1 MELDPAVILGPFLKS
16 VGKVQ
21 ELMENALGLPLP
33 QADREILAVFQQE
46 IRDRKA
52 QFETLGPE
60 FLQKSSQGLK
70 DGMKQLEELQKEKD
84 QVLEDLGRLQQRAAQ
99 AAQTAHQA
107 AEEHAKKPRRPVP
120 VPTATLPEPAKPL
133 ELSEGGVLREL
144 LLLSNTPKPSGPSRK
159 KLGNIWENWGPMG
172 LPATH
177 HDGETPHPA
186 SETPLLDELHE
197 GSSPW
202 S

>member
-21 ELMENALGLPLP
+21 ELMEHALGLPLP

-52 QFETLGPE
+52 QVETLGPE

-84 QVLEDLGRLQQRAAQ
+84 QVLEDLGKLQQRAAQ

-107 AEEHAKKPRRPVP
+107 AEGPAKKPRRPVP

-197 GSSPW
+197 NSSPW

>member
-21 ELMENALGLPLP
+21 ELMEHALGLPLP

-52 QFETLGPE
+52 QVETLGPE
-60 FLQKSSQGLK
+60 FLPKSSQGLK

-144 LLLSNTPKPSGPSRK
+144 LLASTTPKPSSPSRK

>member
-1 MELDPAVILGPFLKS
+1 MESDPAVILGPFLKS
-16 VGKVQ
+16 VGKAQ
-21 ELMENALGLPLP
+21 ELMEHALGLSLP

-60 FLQKSSQGLK
+60 FLKQSSLRLH
-70 DGMKQLEELQKEKD
+70 DGMQRLAELEKEKE
-84 QVLEDLGRLQQRAAQ
+84 QVLQDLGKLKQRAAQ

-107 AEEHAKKPRRPVP
+107 AEEHAKKPRRPIP

-144 LLLSNTPKPSGPSRK
+144 LLLSNTPKPSGPPRK
-159 KLGNIWENWGPMG
+159 KLGNIWEDWQNYPQTG
-172 LPATH
+172 LTA
-177 HDGETPHPA
+177 DGGEA
-186 SETPLLDELHE
+186 FDPLEE
-197 GSSPW
+197 EE
-202 S
+202 

>member
-21 ELMENALGLPLP
+21 ELMEHALGLPLP

-52 QFETLGPE
+52 QVETLGPE

-84 QVLEDLGRLQQRAAQ
+84 QVLEDLGKLQQRAAQ

-107 AEEHAKKPRRPVP
+107 AEGHAKKPRRPVP

-144 LLLSNTPKPSGPSRK
+144 LLASTTPKPSSPSRK

>member
-21 ELMENALGLPLP
+21 ELMEHALGLPLP

-52 QFETLGPE
+52 QVETLGPE

-70 DGMKQLEELQKEKD
+70 DGMKQLEELQKEKE
-84 QVLEDLGRLQQRAAQ
+84 QVLEDLGKLQQRAAQ

-144 LLLSNTPKPSGPSRK
+144 LLASTTPKPSGPSRK

-177 HDGETPHPA
+177 HAG
-186 SETPLLDELHE
+186 ETPLLDELHE

>member
-21 ELMENALGLPLP
+21 ELMEHALGLPLP

-52 QFETLGPE
+52 QVETLGPE

-84 QVLEDLGRLQQRAAQ
+84 QVLEDLGKLQQRAAQ

-144 LLLSNTPKPSGPSRK
+144 LLASTTPKPSSPSRK

-197 GSSPW
+197 NSSPW